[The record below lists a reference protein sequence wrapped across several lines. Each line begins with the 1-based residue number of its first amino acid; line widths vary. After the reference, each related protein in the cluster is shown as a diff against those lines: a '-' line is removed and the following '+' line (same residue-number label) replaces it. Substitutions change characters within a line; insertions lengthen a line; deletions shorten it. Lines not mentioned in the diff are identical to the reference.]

1 MRAGSPFEI
10 HLYEMGAS
18 DPATAIVVLT
28 GCGSIATAVESVKQ
42 GATSY
47 VTKPVDTNQILAAF

>member
-1 MRAGSPFEI
+1 
-10 HLYEMGAS
+10 MGALV
-18 DPATAIVVLT
+18 PATAIVVLT
-28 GCGSIATAVESVKQ
+28 GCGSIATAVESAKQ